1 MYHEGMPLPRD
12 KPYEATGRTH
22 QKHRTRDALIA
33 AARELVAKGFTPTIE
48 EAAAATAISRT
59 TAYRYFPTRAALLE
73 AAHPEIAFRSLL
85 PRQPPDDVR
94 ERLRIVVRRYLR
106 MMIENEVQ
114 MRTML
119 RLSLEA
125 EHRELPL
132 RQGRVIGWLE
142 DALAPL
148 RERMGA
154 AAVRRLAITIRS
166 ATGIESFVWLVDVA
180 GQSRDEALKIM
191 RWSASSLLDAALAED
206 GLDG

>member
-1 MYHEGMPLPRD
+1 MKRMPVLRK
-12 KPYEATGRTH
+12 KPYEATGRTQ

-33 AARELVAKGFTPTIE
+33 AARELVAKGLTPTVE
-48 EAAAATAISRT
+48 EAAAAAAISRT
-59 TAYRYFPTRAALLE
+59 TAYRYFQTRAALLE
-73 AAHPEIAFRSLL
+73 AAHPEIAVTSLL
-85 PRQPPDDVR
+85 PKQPPDDVR
-94 ERLRIVVRRYLR
+94 DRLRLVVRSYLR
-106 MMIENEVQ
+106 IMADSEPQ
-114 MRTML
+114 LRTML

-125 EHRELPL
+125 EHGELPL
-132 RQGRVIGWLE
+132 RQGRVIGFLE

-148 RERMGA
+148 RERIGA

-191 RWSASSLLDAALAED
+191 RWSASSLLDAALAEH

>member
-1 MYHEGMPLPRD
+1 MKRMPVPRR

-33 AARELVAKGFTPTIE
+33 AARELVAKGLTPTVE
-48 EAAAATAISRT
+48 EAAAAAAISRT
-59 TAYRYFPTRAALLE
+59 TAYRYFQTRAALLE
-73 AAHPEIAFRSLL
+73 AAHPEIAFKSLL

-94 ERLRIVVRRYLR
+94 ERVRLVVRRYLR
-106 MMIENEVQ
+106 TIIDSEPQ
-114 MRTML
+114 LRTML

-125 EHRELPL
+125 ERGELPL

-148 RERMGA
+148 RERIGA

-180 GQSRDEALKIM
+180 GQSRDDALKIM
-191 RWSASSLLDAALAED
+191 RWSASSLLDAALAEHGVD
-206 GLDG
+206 G